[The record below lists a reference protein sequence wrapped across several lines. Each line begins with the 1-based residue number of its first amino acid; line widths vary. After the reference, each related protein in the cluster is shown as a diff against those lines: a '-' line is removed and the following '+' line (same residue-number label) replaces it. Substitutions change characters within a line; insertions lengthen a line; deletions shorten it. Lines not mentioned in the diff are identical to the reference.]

1 MATPIPDKQPLQ
13 RVQIK
18 SRQRV
23 RELAEVYTHKREVDA
38 MLGLVDDMFP
48 SELHPENTD
57 RKFLEPACGSG
68 NFLEEILVRKL
79 RHVTVARY
87 GTGARFEHRTLRA
100 LASIYAIDI
109 DAQNVGESKDRL
121 RAVVNSHLDMEV
133 NTKAATMGFADAV
146 EAILETN
153 IIRADSLADAD
164 SIRFVDYQP
173 SRGHT
178 FVRQWSPMVEQP
190 GMLGI
195 FDIEQDA
202 VPVHYTELAL
212 HPTPTVGGTR

>member
-1 MATPIPDKQPLQ
+1 MATPIREGHPVQLK
-13 RVQIK
+13 QIK

-48 SELHPENTD
+48 SEEHPENTD
-57 RKFLEPACGSG
+57 KKFLEPACGSG

-79 RHVTVARY
+79 KHVTTARY
-87 GTGARFEHRTLRA
+87 GTRARFEHRTLRA

-109 DAQNVGESKDRL
+109 DSQNVDESKDRL
-121 RAVVNSHLDMEV
+121 RAVINSHLDMEL
-133 NTKAATMGFADAV
+133 NTKAATEGFADAV

-153 IIRADSLADAD
+153 ILRADSLSEAE

-178 FVRQWSPMVEQP
+178 FVRQWSPMAEQP
-190 GMLGI
+190 GLLGI
-195 FDIEQDA
+195 FDIEQDT

-212 HPTPTVGGTR
+212 YPNPTVGETR

>member
-1 MATPIPDKQPLQ
+1 MHF
-13 RVQIK
+13 K

-48 SELHPENTD
+48 SDAYPENTD

-87 GTGARFEHRTLRA
+87 GAGARFEHRTLRA

-109 DAQNVGESKDRL
+109 DPQNVDESKDRL
-121 RAVVNSHLDMEV
+121 RAVINSHLDMEL
-133 NTKAATMGFADAV
+133 NTKAATAGFADAV

-153 IIRADSLADAD
+153 IIRADSLADAH

-178 FVRQWSPMVEQP
+178 FVRHWSPMVEQP
-190 GMLGI
+190 GMLGV

-202 VPVHYTELAL
+202 VPVHYSRLPL
-212 HPTPTVGGTR
+212 HPTPTVGGNR